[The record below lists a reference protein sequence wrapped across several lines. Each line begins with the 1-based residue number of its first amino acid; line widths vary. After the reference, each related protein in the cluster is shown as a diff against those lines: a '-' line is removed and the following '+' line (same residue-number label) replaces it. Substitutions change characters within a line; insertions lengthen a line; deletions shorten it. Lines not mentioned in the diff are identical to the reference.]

1 MKPKAQRDLTD
12 LPQLSRRIR
21 NWFNSR
27 SLEREADDAVQE
39 YWVGILEGK
48 RGNQTVGQYCIDYCR
63 AALGDGRGPSAFERQ
78 SLLNGSPRGLGR
90 IPDPSPRIERL
101 ETRLDLISHI
111 QKLPSKRLRRI
122 AARMAM
128 DWDMAEIAKAEG
140 MSPSRASQMLAQI
153 EAHFR
158 GRELSALRRRLAKKE
173 NES

>member
-1 MKPKAQRDLTD
+1 MGRDFSD
-12 LPQLSRRIR
+12 LPALSKRIR
-21 NWFNSR
+21 NWFNGR

-63 AALGDGRGPSAFERQ
+63 TALGDGRGPSALERQ
-78 SLLNGSPRGLGR
+78 ALLNGCPLGLGR

-101 ETRLDLISHI
+101 ELRMDLIAHI
-111 QKLPSKRLRRI
+111 QKLPSRRLRRI

-158 GRELSALRRRLAKKE
+158 GREVSALRRRLAKE
-173 NES
+173 ANER